1 MSLAL
6 YAAEFNEDPDKDKLI
21 EKKRQSFK
29 RRIGMT
35 NKMNKKPSRKAALTL
50 NAIHSNLEDVE
61 SEEKGLAEFNPIEP
75 PESSGVEKTKERS
88 SEEFRNKKH
97 NNEGFESMFE
107 ENGDE
112 ENGDEENVYATQ
124 YYNQYIPPAHLNFQP
139 GNEKSNKEKEN
150 IVDKDLDEK
159 LNYLIEL
166 IEQQKGEKTDNITE
180 EILLYGLV
188 GIFVIYV
195 VDSFITI
202 GKYKR

>member
-6 YAAEFNEDPDKDKLI
+6 YAAEFNEDPDNEKII

-35 NKMNKKPSRKAALTL
+35 NKMNKKPSRKAAMTL
-50 NAIHSNLEDVE
+50 NAIHSNLEDTTDG
-61 SEEKGLAEFNPIEP
+61 EKALANFNPIEP
-75 PESSGVEKTKERS
+75 PESSGVEKTKDRS
-88 SEEFRNKKH
+88 SFRNNKES
-97 NNEGFESMFE
+97 EGFESMFE
-107 ENGDE
+107 EGTDDAN
-112 ENGDEENVYATQ
+112 ENEENVYASQ
-124 YYNQYIPPAHLNFQP
+124 YYNQYIPPPHLNFQP
-139 GNEKSNKEKEN
+139 QNEEN
-150 IVDKDLDEK
+150 NSVKKNMGDKDLDEK

-188 GIFVIYV
+188 GVFEIYV
-195 VDSFITI
+195 VDSFVTI

>member
-6 YAAEFNEDPDKDKLI
+6 YAAEFNEDPDNEKII
-21 EKKRQSFK
+21 EKKRHSFK

-35 NKMNKKPSRKAALTL
+35 NKMNKKPSRKAAMTL
-50 NAIHSNLEDVE
+50 SAIHSNLEDTTDG
-61 SEEKGLAEFNPIEP
+61 EKALANFNPIEP

-88 SEEFRNKKH
+88 TFRNNKQE
-97 NNEGFESMFE
+97 EGFESMFE
-107 ENGDE
+107 EGNEDTN
-112 ENGDEENVYATQ
+112 ENEENVYASQ
-124 YYNQYIPPAHLNFQP
+124 YYNQYIPPPHLNFQP
-139 GNEKSNKEKEN
+139 QNEEN
-150 IVDKDLDEK
+150 NSLKTKIGDKDLDEK

-188 GIFVIYV
+188 GVFVIYV
-195 VDSFITI
+195 VDSFVTI

>member
-61 SEEKGLAEFNPIEP
+61 SEEKGLSEFNPIEP

-97 NNEGFESMFE
+97 NNETQQDEQEQRTTITRKRHTENNE
-107 ENGDE
+107 EE
-112 ENGDEENVYATQ
+112 T
-124 YYNQYIPPAHLNFQP
+124 
-139 GNEKSNKEKEN
+139 
-150 IVDKDLDEK
+150 
-159 LNYLIEL
+159 
-166 IEQQKGEKTDNITE
+166 
-180 EILLYGLV
+180 
-188 GIFVIYV
+188 
-195 VDSFITI
+195 
-202 GKYKR
+202 